1 MGLLLKWLAGSI
13 ALFRAPY
20 LIPGITVANFYT
32 ALIASFVLGILN
44 VTIRPL
50 LVLLTLPVNLLTFGL
65 FRLVVNAFIFWFL
78 STIVKGLDVDGF
90 VAAFL
95 GSLFVAVI
103 LFAADKLLD
112 KDE

>member
-1 MGLLLKWLAGSI
+1 MGIFLKWLIGSI
-13 ALFRAPY
+13 ALFVAPY

-50 LVLLTLPVNLLTFGL
+50 LILLTLPVNLLTFGL
-65 FRLVVNAFIFWFL
+65 FRLVVNAVIFWFL
-78 STIVKGLDVDGF
+78 STIVKGLHIEGF

-95 GSLFVAVI
+95 GALFVAVV
-103 LFAADKLLD
+103 LFVADKLFGR
-112 KDE
+112 EE